1 MISCSPCNY
10 PVNGISFISFELIS
24 ENYIGRNFTLFITI
38 HIITNSKA
46 IPVIRYT
53 YGWFVATIFFNIIGW
68 IYFHFTSSPIQRYKK
83 NNSVPSF
90 WYYGRTF
97 SVKVWDWLKNFQNL
111 KLCYTKICYIWKSK
125 WNIWPE
131 LASIRDFKFFGFYP
145 ENLRL
150 RFRIFIPGIFAKS
163 ARLIENPQDSEL
175 FTFGISRIQDLLSQ
189 RSGFSVS

>member
-145 ENLRL
+145 EIQDFYPRD
-150 RFRIFIPGIFAKS
+150 FRKIREINWKSPGFGIFYL
-163 ARLIENPQDSEL
+163 RDIQDS
-175 FTFGISRIQDLLSQ
+175 
-189 RSGFSVS
+189 GFVIPEIRVFRGLG